1 MEPEWRRCKMA
12 SDVVP
17 RLAIGDA
24 TRGVVEREREGEQ
37 RDAQICSVLAR
48 TASAYALLLAAMSAS
63 PSR

>member
-17 RLAIGDA
+17 RLVIGDA
-24 TRGVVEREREGEQ
+24 TRGVVELEREAEQ
-37 RDAQICSVLAR
+37 RDVQMCSVRAR
-48 TASAYALLLAAMSAS
+48 TAAAYALLLAAMSAS